1 MAKTAY
7 PQLHKA
13 IKLAVKAHKKQDL
26 DDSHPLPYVTHPLN
40 VLNLLRYDAGVLDED
55 ILCAAVLH
63 DLLEETDVTESE
75 IAKRFGDEVLS
86 LVKQMT
92 RKESSEEVMAL
103 AEDERWK
110 IRNDEMMD
118 EIDHMSDAAKKIK
131 LADRTSNLQVALKER
146 TGKKLER
153 YLGQSRQILE
163 HIERDISPV
172 LWDKIQKML
181 NDADSV
187 AKPKRKNLRENGEK
201 TPSAAG

>member
-26 DDSHPLPYVTHPLN
+26 DDAHPLPYVTHPLD
-40 VLNLLRYDAGVLDED
+40 VLNLLRYDAEVLDEE

-63 DLLEETDVTESE
+63 DLLEETDVTEKE
-75 IAKRFGDEVLS
+75 IAKDFGEEVLS

-92 RKESSEEVMAL
+92 RKESPPEVMDL
-103 AEDERWK
+103 PEDKRWQ

-118 EIDHMSDAAKKIK
+118 EIDHMSEAAKKIK
-131 LADRTSNLQVALKER
+131 LADRCSNLRVALRVR
-146 TGKKLER
+146 TGEKLER
-153 YLGQSRQILE
+153 YLGQSREILE
-163 HIERDISPV
+163 HIDREISPA

-181 NDADSV
+181 GDADNV
-187 AKPKRKNLRENGEK
+187 AKPKRKNLRENGVSGS
-201 TPSAAG
+201 TVTG